1 MNKLLSYLT
10 PVLLV
15 AILVLQILSFGG
27 GGFAGGGDTNFD
39 SLDVT
44 DGYKV
49 DGTTRI
55 DGSGVGQFAT
65 LNATTLRSSSTNLG
79 TDTAATS
86 TITHNLRWT
95 ATSTTGF
102 GIVLRNASGTC
113 NLVTLNNSMN
123 LATTSVS
130 CN

>member
-1 MNKLLSYLT
+1 MLNKILSYST
-10 PVLLV
+10 PILLV
-15 AILVLQILSFGG
+15 VILLLQIFGG
-27 GGFAGGGDTNFD
+27 GNQSLGGTTNYD
-39 SLDVT
+39 QLDVT
-44 DGYKV
+44 DGYYV
-49 DGTTRI
+49 DGTARI
-55 DGSGVGQFAT
+55 DGSGIGQFVT
-65 LNATTLRSSSTNLG
+65 VNATNHLASSTNIG
-79 TDTAATS
+79 TDTTATS